1 MTALRHLPLI
11 AALTLGSAAFAG
23 DFSGTLTGPR
33 GGTASYEGSCFTT
46 EGKLSCTRQD
56 VVTGPAGNVTTRD
69 VMRETTS
76 EGTFRKIK
84 ATGPLGR
91 TVTTTRERKF

>member
-1 MTALRHLPLI
+1 MTVLSHLTLL

-33 GGTASYEGSCFTT
+33 GGTTSYEGSCITT
-46 EGKLSCTRQD
+46 EGRLSCTRQD
-56 VVTGPAGNVTTRD
+56 VITGPAGNVTTRD

-76 EGTFRKIK
+76 EGTLRKIET
-84 ATGPLGR
+84 TGPLGR